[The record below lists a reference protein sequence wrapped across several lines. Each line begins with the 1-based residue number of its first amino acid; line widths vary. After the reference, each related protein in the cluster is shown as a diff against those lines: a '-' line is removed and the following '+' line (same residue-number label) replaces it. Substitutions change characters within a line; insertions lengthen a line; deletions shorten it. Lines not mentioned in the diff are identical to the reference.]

1 MEKKRILV
9 IDDDIALTQMVKINL
24 EETGNYEVLVQNKA
38 SMALSSAREF
48 KPDLILLDYIMP
60 GMDGG
65 DVSTQLHNDP
75 FLGTIPVIMVTA
87 LVSNG
92 EMNADGFVQRGGHIM
107 VAKPIK
113 FEKLEQC
120 IIKCLANAAK

>member
-1 MEKKRILV
+1 MDKKRILI

-24 EETGNYEVLVQNKA
+24 EETGDYDVLVENR
-38 SMALSSAREF
+38 SSAAVTTAREF
-48 KPDLILLDYIMP
+48 RPSLILLDYIMP

-65 DVSTQLHNDP
+65 DVSSKLHEDP
-75 FLGTIPVIMVTA
+75 FLRSIPIIMVTA

-92 EMNADGFVQRGGHIM
+92 ETGENGMVLRGGHMM

-113 FEKLEQC
+113 FEKLVQC
-120 IIKCLANAAK
+120 IEKRLTAAA